1 MLIFFLQFY
10 LFIWLRWV
18 FFFFFCYAGFSLVV
32 VSRGY
37 SLIAV
42 RGLLIAATSLALW
55 SIACRAF
62 RPQYL
67 QRTGSVAV
75 GPGLQNTG
83 SVAMA

>member
-1 MLIFFLQFY
+1 M
-10 LFIWLRWV
+10 
-18 FFFFFCYAGFSLVV
+18 GFSLAV

-62 RPQYL
+62 RPQQL
-67 QRTGSVAV
+67 QHTGSVAV

-83 SVAMA
+83 SVAMV